1 MKYVDNKNNQ
11 LFINEKSIES
21 PKENELQIETYASGV
36 NRADLLQRKGHY
48 PPPQGESDII
58 GLEVSGKVSKVG
70 SSVKN
75 FQTGDPVCAILG
87 GGGYAEFVNVDHRQ
101 VMPIPKNINIHDAA
115 SLPETILTVYENVFN
130 ISNFR
135 KNESILIHG
144 GSSGIGTT
152 AISLLKNYTNKIYVT
167 AGSKEKCEA
176 CIGLGATKAINYNEE
191 NFEEVLT
198 NENIKIDVILDMVGG
213 DYFKKNL
220 KILNFKG
227 RLTYIA
233 AIGGIKGEV
242 NILHI
247 MNKQLKI
254 SGSTLRSRS
263 PELKGRIVQQV
274 LEEIWP
280 LIDEGKIGIN
290 IFKKF
295 PMEEVNSAHELME
308 SSKHIGKILLTIK
321 GEKQ

>member
-11 LFINEKSIES
+11 LFIKEKIIEL
-21 PKENELQIETYASGV
+21 PKENELQIEIYSSGV

-48 PPPQGESDII
+48 PPPPGERDII
-58 GLEVSGKVSKVG
+58 GLEVSGKISKLG
-70 SSVKN
+70 SSIKN
-75 FQTGDPVCAILG
+75 FNIGDSVCAILG
-87 GGGYAEFVNVDHRQ
+87 GGGYAEFVNVNFRQ

-115 SLPETILTVYENVFN
+115 SLPETILTVYENIFN
-130 ISNFR
+130 ISKFK

-152 AISLLKNYTNKIYVT
+152 AISILKNYTDKIYVT

-176 CIGLGATKAINYNEE
+176 CVQLGAKKAINYKEE
-191 NFEEVLT
+191 DFEEVFT
-198 NENIKIDVILDMVGG
+198 KDNTKIDVILDMVGG

-233 AIGGIKGEV
+233 ALGGIKGEA

-263 PELKGRIVQQV
+263 PELKGEIVQKV
-274 LEEIWP
+274 LNEIWP
-280 LIDEGKIGIN
+280 LIEEEKIGIN

-295 PMEEVNSAHELME
+295 PMEEVNIAHELME

-321 GEKQ
+321 GGK

>member
-115 SLPETILTVYENVFN
+115 SLPETILTVYENIFN

-198 NENIKIDVILDMVGG
+198 KENIKIDVILDMVGG

-263 PELKGRIVQQV
+263 PELKGRIVQQA
-274 LEEIWP
+274 LKEIWP
-280 LIDEGKIGIN
+280 LIEEGKIGIN

-295 PMEEVNSAHELME
+295 PMKEVNTAHELME

-321 GEKQ
+321 GEK